1 MSELPKLQIAYH
13 EAGHAVTAIVLNLKI
28 VTVTIERGEDSQGT
42 CKVFGVMAY
51 RYTNLRERK
60 SIARDYIL
68 NSYSGFEAEKMFNPE
83 ADPGFSADDFEDAED
98 TSKTFAILPRK
109 CFVGDEKHLAY
120 LERFKIGARKLLR
133 KSWPSVKAVAEAPME
148 GKTLTHEEVEQIIRE
163 TQPDL
168 LEA

>member
-13 EAGHAVTAIVLNLKI
+13 EAGHAVTAILLNLKI
-28 VTVTIERGEDSQGT
+28 VTVTIERGEDSQGV
-42 CKVFGVMAY
+42 CRVYGVMGY
-51 RYTNLRERK
+51 HYTNLRERK
-60 SIARDYIL
+60 SIARNSIL
-68 NSYSGFEAEKMFNPE
+68 NSYAGFEAEKMFNPE
-83 ADPGFSADDFEDAED
+83 ADPGFSAEDFEEAED

-133 KSWPSVKAVAEAPME
+133 KSWPSVKAVAEALME